1 MVEGDIR
8 HPLDLSKAFATGW
21 GRFDAVIHFAGLKAV
36 AQSVHEPL
44 LYWDV
49 NVGGSQHLLA
59 AMAEHGCHT
68 LVFSSSATVYGL
80 PERIPIPETAAVLPI
95 NPYGHT
101 KAAVERMLADLAASE
116 GSQPPGSKAPPSGGW
131 RIARL
136 RYFNPVGA
144 HPSGRIGEDPQG
156 PPDNLFPYV
165 SQVAL
170 GRRPRLQVFGGDWPT
185 PDGTGIRDYIHVMD
199 LAEGHLATLEALW
212 NEPPQLLTL
221 NLGSGCGYSVLE
233 VVRAFERA
241 SGRAVAF
248 DLVTRRAGD
257 AAHSVADPSEA
268 LRRLGWRARRDL
280 GQMCADG
287 WAWQQR
293 HPQGYRSA
301 N

>member
-1 MVEGDIR
+1 
-8 HPLDLSKAFATGW
+8 
-21 GRFDAVIHFAGLKAV
+21 
-36 AQSVHEPL
+36 
-44 LYWDV
+44 
-49 NVGGSQHLLA
+49 
-59 AMAEHGCHT
+59 
-68 LVFSSSATVYGL
+68 VYGL

-101 KAAVERMLADLAASE
+101 KAAVERMLADLAASDGRQAPE
-116 GSQPPGSKAPPSGGW
+116 GGEPRSGGW

-144 HPSGRIGEDPQG
+144 HSSGRIGEDPQG

-221 NLGSGCGYSVLE
+221 HLGSGRGYSVLE

-241 SGRAVAF
+241 SDRMVPF
-248 DLVTRRAGD
+248 DLVARRAGD
-257 AAHSVADPSEA
+257 AAHSVADSSEA
-268 LRRLGWRARRDL
+268 LRRLGWWARRDL
-280 GQMCADG
+280 SQMCADG

-301 N
+301 G